1 MLIITGPPGAGK
13 STVARAVAER
23 SERAVC
29 IEADWF
35 WTTIVSGFVAPWLP
49 ESDAQNRAVLR
60 AFLSAAAELEHG
72 GFDTVIDG
80 IVGPWMFDVV
90 ADVLG
95 DRTEQ
100 LDYLVLRP
108 SLETCL
114 ERATTRAS
122 VERVPGHPPL
132 TDFGPI
138 RHMWAQFADLGE
150 FEPHVLDTTALTVDE
165 TIDAV
170 VQRRERGAARL
181 HTH

>member
-1 MLIITGPPGAGK
+1 MLIVSGPPGAGK

-60 AFLSAAAELEHG
+60 AFLSAALELERG
-72 GFDTVIDG
+72 GFDTVVDG

-95 DRTEQ
+95 DHAEQ
-100 LDYLVLRP
+100 LDYVVLRP
-108 SLETCL
+108 SLDTCL
-114 ERATTRAS
+114 ERATTRPAT
-122 VERVPGHPPL
+122 ERVPGHPPL
-132 TDFGPI
+132 TDSGPI
-138 RHMWAQFADLGE
+138 RHMRAQFAALGV
-150 FEPHVLDTTALTVDE
+150 FERHVLDTTTLTTDE
-165 TIDAV
+165 TVAAIVRA
-170 VQRRERGAARL
+170 RERGAARL
-181 HTH
+181 RTH

>member
-13 STVARAVAER
+13 STVARSVAEL

-60 AFLSAAAELEHG
+60 AFLSAAAELERG

-95 DRTEQ
+95 DSAEQ
-100 LDYLVLRP
+100 VDYVVLRP
-108 SLETCL
+108 SLDTCL
-114 ERATTRAS
+114 ERASGRPRT
-122 VERVPGHPPL
+122 ERVPGHPPL
-132 TDFGPI
+132 TDSGPI
-138 RHMWAQFADLGE
+138 RHMWAEFADLGE
-150 FEPHVLDTTALTVDE
+150 YETHVLDTTALTTGATV
-165 TIDAV
+165 DAV
-170 VQRRERGAARL
+170 VRWRERGIARL
-181 HTH
+181 RTH